1 MVCDNPKV
9 YCYTDVLLGV
19 TTELTDMMSEWI
31 VAVGVIILCGV
42 EADQL

>member
-9 YCYTDVLLGV
+9 YCYTGVLLGV
-19 TTELTDMMSEWI
+19 TTDMMSEWI
-31 VAVGVIILCGV
+31 IAVGVIILCGV